1 MSNLFTQQQHSF
13 YSKENN
19 AISFFGP
26 RNGGGEEM
34 EKRLSGNQDKQNLG
48 D

>member
-26 RNGGGEEM
+26 RKEEEGK
-34 EKRLSGNQDKQNLG
+34 EKSQ
-48 D
+48 